1 MIEIILCSIKN
12 EFWGFHF
19 FEVNIIYF
27 LYNYNFKRDKGS
39 ASWQKSQK
47 PLQIRTGVYR
57 TVPPE
62 PHERLSNRYF
72 QIIVIYLGFKITFY
86 IFATETDN

>member
-1 MIEIILCSIKN
+1 MSGATSLVSIFTKTSK
-12 EFWGFHF
+12 EG
-19 FEVNIIYF
+19 
-27 LYNYNFKRDKGS
+27 KGS

-62 PHERLSNRYF
+62 PHEPLSNRYF
-72 QIIVIYLGFKITFY
+72 QFFVIYLGFKITFINLQQKLITVHTVHIISY
-86 IFATETDN
+86 GELTQL